1 MSILWFLWMHKEG
14 IRGFH
19 NVPTKVLPY
28 PFHVLQPFVCGR
40 YIWMHNG
47 GVGGFH
53 KVRRKLLES
62 LRDDVY
68 QQCPSFE
75 SDSAI
80 CFALFLNQIQDPM
93 QQLAPE
99 ELVAKMEATINE
111 VNQLCGEA
119 GVADELSL
127 LNFVVSDGRTVV
139 ATKYCNLPHEECATL
154 YYASGSR
161 FEALDGSSNDY
172 LVRHADRR
180 GLLGIVA
187 SEPLTD
193 ESADWIQPLT
203 DESADWIQ
211 VRRDGGV
218 KGGDGDSNI
227 GCLSEPLT
235 DESADWIQVRS
246 VRGERG
252 VDEAGLAERVGGI
265 VASEP
270 LTDEIADWIEVPRN
284 TAVVP
289 RNTAVVMTRF
299 KGEFVDV
306 LLVPINPPPS
316 VARDISRAFKA
327 LASCPPTS
335 LKVSLRRPR
344 RAQARRR
351 RVSAEAQQQQVG
363 QSPVSNTSSQAA
375 FSAAT
380 TPPPLPAAASPA
392 AAAAGS
398 GSPVVL
404 PAGGA
409 AGGAGSWKEGLRD
422 LVRDQD
428 GRAATGDEEEEDEDD
443 IDGDAETYGYPSS
456 QSWNGGISGNGTNSS
471 SSVRSRRYPP
481 TTVLPPEGIPLT
493 DRPRHAMAK
502 HRQPVLAL
510 AVDGNRV
517 FAGSQDGLIT
527 LYDLRDFRCVCT
539 LAGHSQ
545 TIFSLSVHHDRLYSS
560 STRVVKIWDT
570 KTFRLLSTLRYS
582 DGDVFALALALGRSV
597 AGPAGTSIVR
607 CTRASAAAAAAV
619 AKGNGEGQG
628 GGQKQLKHLHS
639 LQHFVIPSGSSFP
652 DASAVLDA
660 SVSQPPGSTAAAGA
674 AASAAA
680 SSAGAFSPSPAAAN
694 HRSPAAM
701 AAAAAAAA
709 AVAAGGE
716 GAVSSTGRSTSQ
728 IKDPQLSASGGN
740 SNSSISTET
749 ASGGGRVA
757 AAAAAAAAGAA
768 GGSMWESLSSEETL
782 WPQASAL
789 ATQPRGAG
797 TAVAVTAAA
806 PVAIP
811 QARARSKGPG
821 SGLDGGST
829 AVGSGG
835 HVVRVGFGDLAQSL
849 SPEAHLYSYLE
860 GARSGGGSAAGSL
873 RGSAG
878 RSGGSYMTVVGEGEE
893 EEDEE
898 VGGRR
903 GTEGNGGSGVGSGGY
918 CDGQREEVRVQG
930 WHQEVIGRLPDNQNV
945 VMNGQVNG
953 QVFSQV
959 NGQVNGL
966 QPQLHDAQA
975 VEQQEQHLRGGTK
988 PCEGGGLGGTAV
1000 GGGCSEAG
1008 SVGGGGCGGAGGG
1021 AGGGGGG
1028 VGGAGVGIGCAAG
1041 GGGGVRT
1048 VCNSTEAALVLT
1060 DSNKNGHCSRVYALA
1075 VAHPLICSGAGDTF
1089 VKVWSLVTG
1098 EWVATLH
1105 GHKGGVM
1112 ALATADA
1119 AAESSHGSASS
1130 SANPLGPSK
1139 PHHAPPHRA
1148 SKPLWRLFSGSR
1160 DNTIRVWDLS
1170 SLLCITTLTG
1180 HTDDV
1185 VGLATGPNNRL
1196 FSASVDHT
1204 IRVWS
1209 MVTYE
1214 CERVFLQE
1222 GSIFL
1227 SIACTPTGVVTG
1239 SSDGVVRYWEVD
1251 SASVDQSQSAT
1262 EDSKGLPTASHSHH
1276 LPHSTPSF
1284 KLQNESVA
1292 AEQRLMEDTLR
1303 QLVRMRTVSTC
1314 TSRLAAQEMW
1324 RAANVVMGL
1333 LEDIGA
1339 EAKLVVAVDGTS
1351 PVVFGR
1357 IVQDP
1362 SRLTV
1367 CICGHY
1373 DVTGAGDVDGW
1384 MSDPFDLTAQDGFL
1398 IGRGVSSSKGPLIAS
1413 LFAIKDLVCWGELAI
1428 NIVFVIDGMQ
1438 ENGCKGFK
1446 EAVYANLDWF
1456 EGTGLILSSD
1466 GAWIS
1471 DQHPCLIYGMR
1482 GLICLTVAMSGP
1494 LKDLHSGTHGGS
1506 FNEPLNDLVT
1516 VLSNLVDSNNMILI
1530 PGFYDDVKPLDE
1542 EEEALYQGLHFRVDE
1557 YKARNGLAAV
1567 TGGTAREVLQ
1577 SCWRSP
1583 SLSVLGVSTSPSCAP
1598 SWSSLPKAASARVV
1612 IRHVPNQNP
1621 DRLVHRF
1628 RAHVAHEFAKLR
1640 SAGNSV
1646 AVTVEHV
1653 GDWWLADPSCS
1664 FYQLAEKCIQSH
1676 WDMPPMYI
1684 REGGTMPVVP
1694 FLEAALGA
1702 PAIKIPISQATDGSA
1717 LQNERLEWSHLIK
1730 GKDVI
1735 RDFIK
1740 ALGDGS
1746 RSC

>member
-1 MSILWFLWMHKEG
+1 MVYLGTPCLLADLVTKPSRSLTRQSYDAKERLTGHGYLNGDGFGIGWYLPEGHGPLAIDDPTPCVFSSIQPAWNNGNLERLANKIISPLIFAHVRAAYPG
-14 IRGFH
+14 IAV
-19 NVPTKVLPY
+19 NDSNC
-28 PFHVLQPFVCGR
+28 QPFVCGR
-40 YIWMHNG
+40 YLWMHNG

-53 KVRRKLLES
+53 KVRRKLLDS

-80 CFALFLNQIQDPM
+80 CFALFLNLIHDPM

-111 VNQLCGEA
+111 VNRLCGEA

-139 ATKYCNLPHEECATL
+139 ATKYCNLPNEECATL

-161 FEALDGSSNDY
+161 FESADGNSNDY

-193 ESADWIQPLT
+193 ESADWIQ
-203 DESADWIQ
+203 
-211 VRRDGGV
+211 
-218 KGGDGDSNI
+218 
-227 GCLSEPLT
+227 
-235 DESADWIQVRS
+235 
-246 VRGERG
+246 
-252 VDEAGLAERVGGI
+252 
-265 VASEP
+265 
-270 LTDEIADWIEVPRN
+270 VPRN
-284 TAVVP
+284 TC
-289 RNTAVVMTRF
+289 VVMTRF

-316 VARDISRAFKA
+316 VARDISRAFKS
-327 LASCPPTS
+327 LASCNTTS

-344 RAQARRR
+344 RAQGRRR
-351 RVSAEAQQQQVG
+351 LPAGALQQQPQQRKQQPQQQQVL
-363 QSPVSNTSSQAA
+363 QSPVSSSSSQTVLPP
-375 FSAAT
+375 AT
-380 TPPPLPAAASPA
+380 GTPPPLPAAAAASAAAASPVAAVA

-398 GSPVVL
+398 VSPAVL
-404 PAGGA
+404 PASGS
-409 AGGAGSWKEGLRD
+409 AGSWREGLRD
-422 LVRDQD
+422 LIRDQD
-428 GRAATGDEEEEDEDD
+428 GRGGGGGDEDD
-443 IDGDAETYGYPSS
+443 DDDDFDGDAGVYGYRS
-456 QSWNGGISGNGTNSS
+456 QSVNGAISTNGGSS
-471 SSVRSRRYPP
+471 SSSGSSGRYP

-493 DRPRHAMAK
+493 DTPRHSMAK

-527 LYDLRDFRCVCT
+527 LYDLSDYRCVCT

-545 TIFSLSVHHDRLYSS
+545 TIFSLTVQNDRLYSS
-560 STRVVKIWDT
+560 STRVVKIWNT

-619 AKGNGEGQG
+619 AVGVAGDRGKGRGEGEAVVNGQG
-628 GGQKQLKHLHS
+628 QGQGQGAVQKQLKHLHS
-639 LQHFVIPSGSSFP
+639 LKDFVLPSGPSFP
-652 DASAVLDA
+652 DAPAMLE
-660 SVSQPPGSTAAAGA
+660 TAAASTS
-674 AASAAA
+674 ASA
-680 SSAGAFSPSPAAAN
+680 AFSPSLAVAN
-694 HRSPAAM
+694 RRSPAAM

-716 GAVSSTGRSTSQ
+716 GANSVTGLSSSQ
-728 IKDPQLSASGGN
+728 LRARGESNIAAESEASGGR
-740 SNSSISTET
+740 
-749 ASGGGRVA
+749 GGTA
-757 AAAAAAAAGAA
+757 AAAT
-768 GGSMWESLSSEETL
+768 GGSMWEPLSSEETL
-782 WPQASAL
+782 WPQASVL
-789 ATQPRGAG
+789 DSHPRSSSG
-797 TAVAVTAAA
+797 VAAAAAAAAA

-811 QARARSKGPG
+811 QARPRTKGPG
-821 SGLDGGST
+821 SGLDSGAT
-829 AVGSGG
+829 TVGSGG
-835 HVVRVGFGDLAQSL
+835 HVVRVGFGDLSQSL
-849 SPEAHLYSYLE
+849 SPEAHLYGYLD
-860 GARSGGGSAAGSL
+860 GARSGGGSVGSY

-878 RSGGSYMTVVGEGEE
+878 RSGGSFMAVVGEE
-893 EEDEE
+893 EEEE
-898 VGGRR
+898 
-903 GTEGNGGSGVGSGGY
+903 EFGNGRAAEGSGGGVMGGGGCY
-918 CDGQREEVRVQG
+918 GAQGEELRVEG
-930 WHQEVIGRLPDNQNV
+930 WHKEVVGRLPGNQDV
-945 VMNGQVNG
+945 PMNGQING
-953 QVFSQV
+953 QAIGQG

-966 QPQLHDAQA
+966 MSSVAAAQEPQQQYVHQPR
-975 VEQQEQHLRGGTK
+975 QQEQHQGGGTK
-988 PCEGGGLGGTAV
+988 PW
-1000 GGGCSEAG
+1000 
-1008 SVGGGGCGGAGGG
+1008 
-1021 AGGGGGG
+1021 GGGGGG
-1028 VGGAGVGIGCAAG
+1028 PG
-1041 GGGGVRT
+1041 GGVVRT
-1048 VCNSTEAALVLT
+1048 VCNSTEAALLLT
-1060 DSNKNGHCSRVYALA
+1060 DSNKSGHCSRVYALA
-1075 VAHPLICSGAGDTF
+1075 VADPLICSGAGDTF

-1119 AAESSHGSASS
+1119 AADANTRRSSDSQQSEHT
-1130 SANPLGPSK
+1130 K
-1139 PHHAPPHRA
+1139 PHHAPPPRA

-1185 VGLATGPNNRL
+1185 VGLATGPHNRL

-1204 IRVWS
+1204 IRMWS

-1214 CERVFLQE
+1214 CLHVFLQE

-1227 SIACTPTGVVTG
+1227 SIACTATGVVTG

-1251 SASVDQSQSAT
+1251 TASVDQSQAAT
-1262 EDSKGLPTASHSHH
+1262 EDSRGLSSASHSHH

-1284 KLQNESVA
+1284 KLQTESVA
-1292 AEQRLMEDTLR
+1292 AEHRLMEDTLR
-1303 QLVRMRTVSTC
+1303 QLVRMKTVSTC
-1314 TSRLAAQEMW
+1314 ASRLAAQEMW
-1324 RAANVVMGL
+1324 RGANLVMGL

-1398 IGRGVSSSKGPLIAS
+1398 VGRGVSSSKGPLIAS
-1413 LFAIKDLVCWGELAI
+1413 LFAIKDLVCRGELSI

-1446 EAVYANLDWF
+1446 EAVYSNLDWF

-1471 DQHPCLIYGMR
+1471 DHHPCLIYGMR
-1482 GLICLTVAMSGP
+1482 GLICLTVSVTGP
-1494 LKDLHSGTHGGS
+1494 LKDLHSGTHGGT
-1506 FNEPLNDLVT
+1506 FNEPVNDLVT

-1542 EEEALYQGLHFRVDE
+1542 EEEALYQGLHFRLEE
-1557 YKARNGLAAV
+1557 YKVRNGLRSV
-1567 TGGTAREVLQ
+1567 TGGTPREVLQ

-1583 SLSVLGVSTSPSCAP
+1583 SLSVLGISTSPSCSP
-1598 SWSSLPKAASARVV
+1598 SWSSIPKAASARVV

-1640 SAGNSV
+1640 SAGNTV
-1646 AVTVEHV
+1646 AVNVEHV

-1664 FYQLAEKCIQSH
+1664 FYQLAEKCIRRH
-1676 WDMPPMYI
+1676 WDLPPMYI

-1694 FLEAALGA
+1694 FLESALGA

-1717 LQNERLEWSHLIK
+1717 LQNERLGWRHLIK

-1735 RDFIK
+1735 RDFLR